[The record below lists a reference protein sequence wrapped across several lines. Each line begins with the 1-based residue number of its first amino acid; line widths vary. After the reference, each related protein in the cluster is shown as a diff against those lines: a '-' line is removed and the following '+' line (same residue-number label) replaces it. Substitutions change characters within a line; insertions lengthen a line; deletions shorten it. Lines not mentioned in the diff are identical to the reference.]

1 MKTYNIHD
9 SDLST
14 NFVGFSTANGTKFNI
29 SKDSLKKA
37 KNIFGEDLHVE
48 RSEKDTPKNDNI
60 VVDNVQLVG
69 NVSNAKFDGF
79 STASGT
85 NINIPEGSLK
95 KAKNVFDEDLKVD
108 INDYI
113 TKTPDI
119 HNEASKMNESISVV
133 DYPMKP
139 LSIEKFNGFSTAKG
153 TKFNISEESFK
164 QAKSVFGDDFFPK
177 GPENDLVESEPFSD
191 KSTTG
196 MKNVSNGKFSG
207 FSSAKG
213 TKFNI
218 SEESLKNFEKI
229 LVD

>member
-1 MKTYNIHD
+1 MKTAKHNILD
-9 SDLST
+9 SDFST

-95 KAKNVFDEDLKVD
+95 KAKNVFGEDLKVD
-108 INDYI
+108 ITEYV
-113 TKTPDI
+113 TKTPEI
-119 HNEASKMNESISVV
+119 HNEESKTNEGISLANIS
-133 DYPMKP
+133 MKH
-139 LSIEKFNGFSTAKG
+139 LSNEGFNGFSTAKG

-164 QAKSVFGDDFFPK
+164 QAKSVFGDDFF
-177 GPENDLVESEPFSD
+177 L
-191 KSTTG
+191 T
-196 MKNVSNGKFSG
+196 
-207 FSSAKG
+207 
-213 TKFNI
+213 
-218 SEESLKNFEKI
+218 LI
-229 LVD
+229 LSCLCK